1 VPCSNG
7 NFVKENLLKTN
18 LSAHETIA
26 SEIKHMINQNEQIE
40 NVTFQALAHPTRR
53 TIIRIV
59 QSRNQGIS
67 YTELIT
73 ELGMSTGKLNY
84 HLEQLK
90 GLIEKNS
97 SQHYVL
103 TPFGKKAIEH
113 LNLINQK
120 ISPDDEKYVKIA
132 VLSQKTSL
140 QPIVKA
146 ILTISVVLSAVLTSI
161 WVYLT
166 YIISVEG
173 APIII
178 YVIMPVLI
186 AVGVA
191 LIGIL
196 IYALVKAPMWIKRF
210 EQKFFGEN

>member
-1 VPCSNG
+1 MM
-7 NFVKENLLKTN
+7 K
-18 LSAHETIA
+18 
-26 SEIKHMINQNEQIE
+26 QNEQIE

-59 QSRNQGIS
+59 ESRNQGVS
-67 YTELIT
+67 YTELLT

-90 GLIEKNS
+90 GIIEKNS
-97 SQHYVL
+97 NQRYVL

-113 LNLINQK
+113 LNLIEQK

-146 ILTISVVLSAVLTSI
+146 FLSISIALSAVLTTI
-161 WVYLT
+161 WAYLT
-166 YIISVEG
+166 YVIVVEG
-173 APIII
+173 APLII
-178 YVIMPVLI
+178 YIIMPVLI
-186 AVGVA
+186 AVGFGLLGTLV
-191 LIGIL
+191 
-196 IYALVKAPMWIKRF
+196 YALVKAPSWVKRF
-210 EQKFFGEN
+210 EQRFFGEN

>member
-1 VPCSNG
+1 M
-7 NFVKENLLKTN
+7 T
-18 LSAHETIA
+18 
-26 SEIKHMINQNEQIE
+26 NQNEQIE

-73 ELGMSTGKLNY
+73 ELGMSTGKLNL
-84 HLEQLK
+84 HLDQLK

-113 LNLINQK
+113 LNLIDQK
-120 ISPDDEKYVKIA
+120 NSSDDEKYVKIA
-132 VLSQKTSL
+132 VLSQKTGL

-146 ILTISVVLSAVLTSI
+146 LLAISIALSGIVTTVWA
-161 WVYLT
+161 YLA

-173 APIII
+173 APVMI

-186 AVGVA
+186 AVGFA

-196 IYALVKAPMWIKRF
+196 VYALVKAPMWIGNNL
-210 EQKFFGEN
+210 FFFYPFCF

>member
-1 VPCSNG
+1 LNNG
-7 NFVKENLLKTN
+7 NFVKEKLLKTN

-26 SEIKHMINQNEQIE
+26 SEVKYMLNQNEQIE

-53 TIIRIV
+53 TIIRIM
-59 QSRNQGIS
+59 QSKNQGVS
-67 YTELIT
+67 YTELIS

-90 GLIEKNS
+90 GLIEKNNK
-97 SQHYVL
+97 QQYVL

-113 LNLINQK
+113 LNLIEQR
-120 ISPDDEKYVKIA
+120 ISSDDEKYVKIA
-132 VLSQKTSL
+132 VLSQKMTL

-146 ILTISVVLSAVLTSI
+146 LLTISIVLSAVLTAV
-161 WVYLT
+161 WVYLA
-166 YIISVEG
+166 YIIIIEG

-178 YVIMPVLI
+178 YGIRPVLI
-186 AVGVA
+186 AVGFA

-196 IYALVKAPMWIKRF
+196 VYALVKTPLWIKRF
-210 EQKFFGEN
+210 EQRFFGET

>member
-1 VPCSNG
+1 MACNNG
-7 NFVKENLLKTN
+7 KFVKENLLKTN
-18 LSAHETIA
+18 LSAHQTIV
-26 SEIKHMINQNEQIE
+26 SEDKQMINQNEQIE

-59 QSRNQGIS
+59 ESRNQGIS

-97 SQHYVL
+97 NQHYVL

-113 LNLINQK
+113 LNLIEQK
-120 ISPDDEKYVKIA
+120 ISSEDEKYVKIA

-146 ILTISVVLSAVLTSI
+146 FLAISIV
-161 WVYLT
+161 
-166 YIISVEG
+166 SVSCFNCCMG
-173 APIII
+173 FSCLRIHS
-178 YVIMPVLI
+178 
-186 AVGVA
+186 
-191 LIGIL
+191 
-196 IYALVKAPMWIKRF
+196 
-210 EQKFFGEN
+210 

>member
-1 VPCSNG
+1 M
-7 NFVKENLLKTN
+7 L
-18 LSAHETIA
+18 
-26 SEIKHMINQNEQIE
+26 NQNEQIE
-40 NVTFQALAHPTRR
+40 TVTFQALAHPIRR

-84 HLEQLK
+84 HIEQLK

-113 LNLINQK
+113 LNLIDQK

-132 VLSQKTSL
+132 VLSQKTSI

-146 ILTISVVLSAVLTSI
+146 LLAISIALSAVVTSI
-161 WVYLT
+161 WVYLA
-166 YIISVEG
+166 YIISFEG
-173 APIII
+173 APVII

-186 AVGVA
+186 AVGFA

-196 IYALVKAPMWIKRF
+196 VYALIKSPMWIKRF